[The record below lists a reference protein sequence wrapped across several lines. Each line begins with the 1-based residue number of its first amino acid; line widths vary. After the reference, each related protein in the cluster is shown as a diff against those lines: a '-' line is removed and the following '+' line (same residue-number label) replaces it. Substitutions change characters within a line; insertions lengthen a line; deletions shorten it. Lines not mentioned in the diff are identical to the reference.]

1 MMVTSGYARVNGARL
16 YFEVQGSGPALLL
29 LSDGPES
36 SDAPF
41 DSLSESFQVIRYD
54 MRGSGKSSEISDLLF
69 SHADDLLELLD
80 HLSIRTATL
89 AELTPGATIAEA
101 FVAEYPERVSGIVA
115 VETLLRAIGENGLS
129 SR

>member
-16 YFEVQGSGPALLL
+16 YFEIQGSGPPLVL

-41 DSLSESFQVIRYD
+41 DSLAESFQVIRYD
-54 MRGSGKSSEISDLLF
+54 LRGSGKSSEINDLPF
-69 SHADDLLELLD
+69 SHAKDLLELLD

-89 AELTPGATIAEA
+89 AELTPCTTIADEFA
-101 FVAEYPERVSGIVA
+101 AEYPERISAIVPIESLLHPTTGSGPSP
-115 VETLLRAIGENGLS
+115 R
-129 SR
+129 